1 MANKD
6 VRVRR
11 ELEKITKQPP
21 AGISLC
27 TISDDNISE
36 LRATIIGVS
45 GTPYESGVF
54 KLDVTITERYPYE
67 PPQVRFKTPVYHP
80 NIDNNGRIC
89 LELLKLPPSGCWR
102 PVVTI
107 EGVLLAIQSLLA
119 TPNPDDPL
127 MDSIARQYTNDRK
140 EFEKSARDY
149 TLQHACQSKQNSVHT
164 SQNEDAQESKDP
176 SSKTAPRV
184 PSQKRK
190 SSDSS
195 AEEASKKMKDQD
207 P

>member
-1 MANKD
+1 MRLTMAKKD

-11 ELEKITKQPP
+11 ELEKFMKQPP

-27 TISDDNISE
+27 TINDDNFAE
-36 LRATIIGVS
+36 MRATIIGVA

-54 KLDVTITERYPYE
+54 KLDVTITDRYPYE
-67 PPQVRFKTPVYHP
+67 PPHIRFKTPIYHP

-107 EGVLLAIQSLLA
+107 EGVLLAIQTLLC

-127 MDSIARQYTNDRK
+127 MDSIARQYRLDKN
-140 EFEKSARDY
+140 EFEKNAREY
-149 TLQHACQSKQNSVHT
+149 TLQHACQSRQNSAGT
-164 SQNEDAQESKDP
+164 SKGEN
-176 SSKTAPRV
+176 V
-184 PSQKRK
+184 PDSGVTSNNQKRK
-190 SSDSS
+190 SSDVDITENSN
-195 AEEASKKMKDQD
+195 KKFKDEVL
-207 P
+207 